1 MKLASDTIITILIND
16 FDEKIKTLPF
26 FVKTVKS
33 INQIRIPKVYDFQT
47 LLENIESRARQFVG
61 EHATKVSCSMRHSLS
76 SGLKNKI
83 LRNLFTFI
91 ILMKSRVQQSRT
103 KIQSIW
109 EELSGLHSQC

>member
-1 MKLASDTIITILIND
+1 MKLASDTIITILINY

-61 EHATKVSCSMRHSLS
+61 ERATKVSCSMTHSLS

-83 LRNLFTFI
+83 LQNVFTFI